1 MQKLGETAEFD
12 CTVYGN
18 TMPQISWYDLNGN
31 EITGAEE
38 KYEIIPSEDPD
49 RLFTTKVLRV
59 LNVVRLDNG
68 TYTCNI
74 TNTINVASDDLRYG
88 SGEYYLV
95 VIGEFIK
102 TPKDPCAWLK

>member
-1 MQKLGETAEFD
+1 MVSEQKLGETAEFD

-18 TMPQISWYDLNGN
+18 TMPQISWYYLNDT

-38 KYEIIPSEDPD
+38 KYEIMSSEDPVK
-49 RLFTTKVLRV
+49 LFTTKILRV
-59 LNVVRLDNG
+59 LNVVRRDNG

-74 TNTINVASDDLRYG
+74 TNTVNVASDDLRYG

-95 VIGEFIK
+95 VIGGFIH
-102 TPKDPCAWLK
+102 TL